1 MMNQLPSEVAAVV
14 ATIDPDAYTASDDTP
29 QTSDWVDM
37 SRFESLLSVLAAGTI
52 AASVTINAKL
62 EQATSAAGAGAK
74 DITGKAITALTTAD
88 GDKQVLIN
96 LRGEEMDA
104 SGGFRYARLSVTIS
118 DSASPDAAAAD
129 FGAVL
134 LGFFPKYGP
143 ASDNDLAS
151 VDEIVN

>member
-1 MMNQLPSEVAAVV
+1 MMNQLPSEVAAVT
-14 ATIDPDAYTASDDTP
+14 ATIDPDAYAADDATP
-29 QTSDWVDM
+29 YTSDWMDM
-37 SRFESLLSVLAAGTI
+37 GDFESALAILQAGTI

-74 DITGKAITALTTAD
+74 DITGKAITALVTGD
-88 GDKQVLIN
+88 SDKQALIN
-96 LRGEEMDA
+96 VRGEELDA
-104 SGGFRYARLSVTIS
+104 QNNFRYVRISVTIS
-118 DSASPDAAAAD
+118 DSASPDAASAD

-134 LGFFPKYGP
+134 LGFYPKYGP